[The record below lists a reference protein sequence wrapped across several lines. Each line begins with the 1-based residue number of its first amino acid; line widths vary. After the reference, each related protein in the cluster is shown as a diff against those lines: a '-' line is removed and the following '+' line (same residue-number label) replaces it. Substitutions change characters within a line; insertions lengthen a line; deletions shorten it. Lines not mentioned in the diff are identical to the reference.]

1 MSQIASSSA
10 SPKIRP
16 IGRSSDSSLRQKLDK
31 LGQAAAFLSTRT
43 GLKLLARVDPDR
55 AHEWARRLYFTP
67 QRNQPDAEQHAWLAR
82 AHRLQMRFD
91 GHGLAA
97 YVWGEGPVVILN
109 HGWSGHA
116 GQMTPL
122 VAPLLSAG
130 YKVVAIDMP
139 GHGASGGMQTSFVHF
154 GRALLHV
161 GKLLGPVE
169 AVIAHS
175 GGSPGAA
182 FAQSLGLGARR
193 LVFFAPFSRFDRFVD
208 FFGAGYGLGAAFMQR
223 TMALGER
230 WIGMPFEH
238 AALAYTAWMRHE
250 PLLVIHCQDDR
261 LVPIADGEEIARS
274 WPGAQL
280 LRRSK
285 LGHLR
290 VLKDLQSI
298 TAAVDF
304 VRGASAAIERGERTA
319 EAA

>member
-1 MSQIASSSA
+1 MSQIASSA

-16 IGRSSDSSLRQKLDK
+16 IGRSSESSIRQSLAR
-31 LGQAAAFLSTRT
+31 LGQAAAFLSTRG
-43 GLKLLARVDPDR
+43 GLKLLGRVAPER

-67 QRNQPDAEQHAWLAR
+67 QRTRPDAEQHAWLQR
-82 AHRLQMRFD
+82 AHRLDTRFD
-91 GHGLAA
+91 GHALAV
-97 YVWGEGPVVILN
+97 YVWGEGPVVLLN

-116 GQMTPL
+116 GQMTPF

-130 YKVVAIDMP
+130 YKVVAVDMP
-139 GHGASGGMQTSFVHF
+139 GHGASAGEQTSFVHF

-193 LVFFAPFSRFDRFVD
+193 LVFVAPFSRFDRFVD
-208 FFGAGYGLGAAFMQR
+208 FFGASYGLSARFMQQ
-223 TMALGER
+223 TMARGER
-230 WIGMPFEH
+230 WLGTSFDK

-250 PLLVIHCQDDR
+250 PLLVIHCADDR
-261 LVPIADGEEIARS
+261 LVPIADGEEITRL
-274 WPGAQL
+274 WPGARL
-280 LRRSK
+280 MRREK

-290 VLKDLQSI
+290 VLRDLQ
-298 TAAVDF
+298 TVNAAVDF
-304 VRGASAAIERGERTA
+304 VRGASAAIDRDERTA